1 MDGLVKKAEKGKE
14 KILKIGGKKIIKKQP
29 SDLD

>member
-14 KILKIGGKKIIKKQP
+14 KILKIGGKKVNIGFYINF
-29 SDLD
+29 